1 MQPTPKVLVG
11 AQRSGYKDVRFIVKV
26 ALIPTCGLLM
36 AVSGSIRL
44 NSLTTSL
51 IERWM
56 RDAKV
61 SLSLVVSRS
70 SKLLLSLLLRGIPD
84 VSVCL

>member
-1 MQPTPKVLVG
+1 
-11 AQRSGYKDVRFIVKV
+11 
-26 ALIPTCGLLM
+26 M

-70 SKLLLSLLLRGIPD
+70 NKLLLSLLLRGIPD